1 MGLGV
6 ERGRVPVL
14 GDGMGPEQV
23 GGRVRVGGEQEPLG
37 HPKPSGKQRQ
47 RKPLRVIDKKNT
59 QIITEASN
67 HLKTL

>member
-14 GDGMGPEQV
+14 GGGMGLEQV
-23 GGRVRVGGEQEPLG
+23 GGRVRVGGGQEPLG

-47 RKPLRVIDKKNT
+47 RKPFRVKDKKIT
-59 QIITEASN
+59 HIITEASN
-67 HLKTL
+67 H

>member
-14 GDGMGPEQV
+14 GGGMGLEQV
-23 GGRVRVGGEQEPLG
+23 GGRVKVGGGQEHQG

-47 RKPLRVIDKKNT
+47 REP
-59 QIITEASN
+59 
-67 HLKTL
+67 